1 MSQDGRL
8 EASTGPC
15 TEPGP
20 SAPGILTIICASW
33 PPLIASNLYPGLR
46 LRMGASIIMRRNAS
60 QTESNVSAGEAI
72 DALEVLAN
80 VLYLTARNADD
91 GERVRS
97 LVDEADSC
105 VSTLAQFMKTQNV
118 TFAQKPHL
126 VRRGGKRV

>member
-1 MSQDGRL
+1 ML
-8 EASTGPC
+8 
-15 TEPGP
+15 
-20 SAPGILTIICASW
+20 
-33 PPLIASNLYPGLR
+33 
-46 LRMGASIIMRRNAS
+46 RNAS
-60 QTESNVSAGEAI
+60 QTDSNVSAGEAF

-91 GERVRS
+91 GERS

-105 VSTLAQFMKTQNV
+105 VSTLVQFMKTQNV

>member
-1 MSQDGRL
+1 
-8 EASTGPC
+8 
-15 TEPGP
+15 
-20 SAPGILTIICASW
+20 
-33 PPLIASNLYPGLR
+33 
-46 LRMGASIIMRRNAS
+46 MGASIIMLRNAS
-60 QTESNVSAGEAI
+60 QTDSNVSAGEAF